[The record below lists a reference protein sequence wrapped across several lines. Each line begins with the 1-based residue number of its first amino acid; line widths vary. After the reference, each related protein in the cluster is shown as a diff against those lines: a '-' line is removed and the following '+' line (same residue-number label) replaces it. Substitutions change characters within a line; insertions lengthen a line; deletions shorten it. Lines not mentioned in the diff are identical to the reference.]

1 MGCMCRGR
9 IPRYSL
15 PMAPTNHNISLA
27 FINIV
32 IIILILYW
40 FYRVGQPHYYLFPM
54 NQIQLRH
61 SKAEIVE
68 DLKKEWGKI
77 GSLWLDESD
86 PWIEPDG
93 ALQLTHAHFKR
104 HAVKMPDGSLKI
116 PTRVPHPGK
125 KNILMQIREISGEG
139 MNSGTPA
146 PAPQEESIDGEKL
159 EVTYRIGCFK
169 DGFRLR
175 ALDSSENVLN
185 EVALPPPVDGRS
197 YMIIDFDGEEYFP
210 QEGNML
216 NLMLCSKYMADNLP
230 KPVLPK
236 KSATTT
242 AGNLGHPPPTLPPKK
257 LPTMDSDSDVEGSA
271 AEAETSPKFGL
282 KTGCIHLQISWIVV
296 KQLLK
301 LIGAVKG
308 AAWCLHSV
316 IVM

>member
-139 MNSGTPA
+139 MNSGTPLPLPRKNPLMGRNLKSRTGSVVSRMDSNWGPLILVKMSWMRWRSLPPWMVA
-146 PAPQEESIDGEKL
+146 ATWSLILMERSISPRKVTCSISCFVPSTWLTTCQSQCCQRSRQLPQRGISGTLRQHCRPKSCQLWTPIPMLKAQ
-159 EVTYRIGCFK
+159 
-169 DGFRLR
+169 RLR
-175 ALDSSENVLN
+175 LRLAQNLD
-185 EVALPPPVDGRS
+185 
-197 YMIIDFDGEEYFP
+197 
-210 QEGNML
+210 
-216 NLMLCSKYMADNLP
+216 
-230 KPVLPK
+230 
-236 KSATTT
+236 
-242 AGNLGHPPPTLPPKK
+242 
-257 LPTMDSDSDVEGSA
+257 
-271 AEAETSPKFGL
+271 
-282 KTGCIHLQISWIVV
+282 
-296 KQLLK
+296 
-301 LIGAVKG
+301 
-308 AAWCLHSV
+308 
-316 IVM
+316 